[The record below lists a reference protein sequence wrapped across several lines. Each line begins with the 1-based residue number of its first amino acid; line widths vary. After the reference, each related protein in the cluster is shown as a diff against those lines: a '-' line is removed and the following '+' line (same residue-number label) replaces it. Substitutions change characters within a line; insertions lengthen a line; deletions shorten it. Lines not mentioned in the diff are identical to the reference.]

1 MKIDYSYQS
10 KAATQVL
17 KNALNNKFLA
27 SVLAACPSSG
37 KSTISHIIINQYVQM
52 YPSAKI
58 VVLTEGQNTLKIQ
71 YLEELKSPNVK
82 INFTFGL
89 FGSNSQVQVG
99 LPQSINNLKWDNID
113 LLISDEAHNWY
124 LAPTVQKIV
133 SRLKPTN
140 TILMTGSP
148 TKYNAHNQNTTSRKF
163 GMHYISAED
172 LKKQGVF
179 STADLDVVKVENKK
193 DPIQTIKG
201 VLIHAN
207 KEKINTD
214 KIMVAC
220 PNIRYARVV
229 STYLNGIGRTVSLS
243 TSEDVRSDLEI
254 SRFKNGETDTLVVVN
269 KGILGFNDKNM
280 TALFDLKSSSNV
292 DTSYQLFAR
301 ILRIHPNKVKKSYI
315 RVSDNDY
322 NNQVLMLHK
331 MMALM
336 KTEIFKGFTGKNLKM
351 EIAA

>member
-1 MKIDYSYQS
+1 MIDYSYQS
-10 KAATQVL
+10 KAANQVL
-17 KNALNNKFLA
+17 KNSLNSKFLA

-37 KSTISHIIINQYVQM
+37 KTTISHLIINQYVQSNR
-52 YPSAKI
+52 SARI

-71 YLEELKSPNVK
+71 YLEELKSPNVEL
-82 INFTFGL
+82 NFTFGP
-89 FGSNSQVQVG
+89 FGSDAQVQVG
-99 LPQSINNLKWDNID
+99 LPQSIDKLNLKNID
-113 LLISDEAHNWY
+113 LLIVDEAHNFY

-133 SRLKPTN
+133 KDLKPKHQ
-140 TILMTGSP
+140 ILMTGSP
-148 TKYNAHNQNTTSRKF
+148 TKYNAHNQDTFGRKF
-163 GMHYISAED
+163 GMYYISAEE

-179 STADLDVVKVENKK
+179 STADLDVVRIENKK

-201 VLIHAN
+201 VLSHAN

-301 ILRIHPNKVKKSYI
+301 ILRIHPNNIKKSYI
-315 RVSDNDY
+315 RVSDSDY
-322 NNQVLMLHK
+322 NKQVIMLHK

-336 KTEIFKGFTGKNLKM
+336 KTEIFKGFTGKNLTM